1 MTTRKRLRRGA
12 LLKVSRRWRRSGVQ
26 RLLYY
31 AIEQTQRQGHRRVD
45 GVGALA
51 GAALASESG
60 RLPHL
65 LGSRDDRHHD
75 ADERSPPPRA
85 SS

>member
-1 MTTRKRLRRGA
+1 MTTRKRWRRGT

-26 RLLYY
+26 RLLY

-51 GAALASESG
+51 GAALPSESG
-60 RLPHL
+60 QLPHL
-65 LGSRDDRHHD
+65 LGSRDDRHNDSDD
-75 ADERSPPPRA
+75 AVA
-85 SS
+85 AAAGV

>member
-75 ADERSPPPRA
+75 ADDA
-85 SS
+85 VAAAAGV